1 MSGPRMDGATVDVL
15 GLLLQAWEDD
25 ADLHGWLIMRALRR
39 SGPSVY
45 RALDRLEDAGWVTAS
60 WETLAAGDKRPR
72 LRFYRL
78 TADKVDAARSRLAR
92 RTGAFRPPYG
102 LGLPGTAQ

>member
-1 MSGPRMDGATVDVL
+1 MDGATVDVL

-25 ADLHGWLIMRALRR
+25 TELHGWLIMRALRR

-60 WETLAAGDKRPR
+60 WEALGAGEKRPR
-72 LRFYRL
+72 RRFYRL
-78 TADKVDAARSRLAR
+78 TANRRNGLPSRNSPGWTRKRPPRTSTRSRRSR
-92 RTGAFRPPYG
+92 RRAS
-102 LGLPGTAQ
+102 